1 MADTRETCRT
11 NIGNLLQREL
21 ELTTQ
26 LQPLLADEYRS
37 IVERDTTCFEQLIA
51 DKAGLLERLSG
62 LEQERA
68 TIQENA
74 GFAAGHAGM
83 EDCLCWCD
91 PRQQLVPH
99 WQALQ
104 AHAAV
109 CHRLNRKNQQ
119 LAELCSRHVREAL
132 HLLRGEELR
141 QDTYLADGETDH
153 RHSSRSI
160 ARA

>member
-1 MADTRETCRT
+1 MTGNRETSRS
-11 NIGNLLQREL
+11 NIGTLLQREL
-21 ELTTQ
+21 ELTTR
-26 LQPLLADEYRS
+26 LQALLADEYRA
-37 IVERDTTCFEQLIA
+37 IVERDTTCFEQVIA
-51 DKAGLLERLSG
+51 DKAGLLDRLSG

-68 TIQENA
+68 TIQESA

-83 EDCLCWCD
+83 KDCLCWCD
-91 PRQQLVPH
+91 PRQQIVPL

-104 AHAAV
+104 ANAAV
-109 CHRLNRKNQQ
+109 CHRLNRRNRQ

-132 HLLRGEELR
+132 HLLRGEEVR